1 MSSLIDIFSLA
12 SKSFCK
18 SRLMYFKLHSL
29 SIVASSTTNRVYYFA
44 TPLVPRS
51 AIVFFQTYFLHQ
63 ARHIRAFTS
72 PTSTWLR
79 RVGRVGRCSCT
90 EDLGNILYGMHMPT
104 WCIILLRESITSPE
118 HNHFRTLRKHIII
131 LTTHVLGLESC
142 VSSRFPRI
150 ILTWVELSIELIATL
165 LVFQIVSSLSDELGL
180 MRPIHYRISQQS

>member
-1 MSSLIDIFSLA
+1 
-12 SKSFCK
+12 
-18 SRLMYFKLHSL
+18 MYFKLHSL

-63 ARHIRAFTS
+63 ARYIRAFTS

-104 WCIILLRESITSPE
+104 WRIILLRESIASPQ
-118 HNHFRTLRKHIII
+118 NYHFRTLRKHIII
-131 LTTHVLGLESC
+131 LTTHILRAESS
-142 VSSRFPRI
+142 VGSGFPRI
-150 ILTWVELSIELIATL
+150 ILTWVELSIELISTL